1 MRRLSKKRLS
11 SSGPARRLSRGP
23 PSRRQSIDPP
33 LAVSPPQNSLL
44 SPVESHNEQDDD
56 DETGSVSPAVP
67 KRKFRRLSGRAKRVV
82 TPDSSKK
89 RKEQEHQPKINSST
103 ARSIALRGASSS
115 SSSSSSSS
123 TTTTTTNNP
132 TTNPATTT
140 TTRRNWSRSDF
151 NIGSALGRGKYGYVY
166 AAVETGS
173 RRQVALKVQPKL
185 QLTNSAA
192 AILQLQREV
201 QIHSRLHHQNICGLW
216 GYMHDVKHCYM
227 VLEKCDN
234 GHLYDELIRQ
244 NKFDNATSVFYTKQ
258 LIAALQYCHDRHVIH
273 RDIKLENMLL
283 HGNTLKLADFG
294 WAVHVPGKHDGAR
307 LTLCG
312 SPAYVSPEI
321 VEGRPHGHWTDLW
334 SVGVVAY
341 EMLHG
346 TPPFEA
352 ATERGIFD
360 RIRCVDL
367 IFPEAAVVMKRR
379 GRRSVGKEDVEDEVQ
394 DGGHGKDGSN
404 EGGEMMRVPADANN
418 RAREMIQG
426 LLSYEPKERWSL
438 EKCLQSMWMS

>member
-1 MRRLSKKRLS
+1 
-11 SSGPARRLSRGP
+11 
-23 PSRRQSIDPP
+23 
-33 LAVSPPQNSLL
+33 
-44 SPVESHNEQDDD
+44 
-56 DETGSVSPAVP
+56 
-67 KRKFRRLSGRAKRVV
+67 
-82 TPDSSKK
+82 
-89 RKEQEHQPKINSST
+89 
-103 ARSIALRGASSS
+103 
-115 SSSSSSSS
+115 
-123 TTTTTTNNP
+123 
-132 TTNPATTT
+132 
-140 TTRRNWSRSDF
+140 
-151 NIGSALGRGKYGYVY
+151 VY
-166 AAVETGS
+166 AAVETGV

-216 GYMHDVKHCYM
+216 GYMHDLKHCYM

-404 EGGEMMRVPADANN
+404 EGAEMMRVPADANN